1 VFGLCVWEVAIRE
14 LIMGS
19 VKGHERKETVMEPQ
33 RNGTV
38 VAEEGRALWVLG
50 ELVTYKLASE
60 NSGGVCSL
68 FEVVV
73 QPQGGPPP
81 HIQHRED
88 EWTFVLE
95 GEFELLNKGR
105 IISCGPGSLVYVP
118 KGDLHTY
125 KNVGQDPGR
134 LLVGQT
140 PGGALQAFFEDV
152 GEEAIDKSAPPV
164 MDGPPDVERIVEIA
178 ASHGIEMPPP
188 PEA

>member
-1 VFGLCVWEVAIRE
+1 VFGSCVWERPACERI
-14 LIMGS
+14 IGS
-19 VKGHERKETVMEPQ
+19 VKGNGREEKVMQ
-33 RNGTV
+33 QQTRDTI

-50 ELVTYKLASE
+50 ELVTYRVASE
-60 NSGGVCSL
+60 DSGGAFSL

-88 EWTFVLE
+88 EWTYVLE

-105 IISCGPGSLVYVP
+105 TISCGQGSLVYVP
-118 KGDLHTY
+118 KGNLHTY
-125 KNVGQDPGR
+125 KNAGQEPGR

-140 PGGALQAFFEDV
+140 PGGALQAFFEEV
-152 GEEAIDKSAPPV
+152 GEEAFDKSAPPV
-164 MDGPPDVERIVEIA
+164 MDGPPNVARIVEIA
-178 ASHGIEMPPP
+178 ASHGIEIPPP